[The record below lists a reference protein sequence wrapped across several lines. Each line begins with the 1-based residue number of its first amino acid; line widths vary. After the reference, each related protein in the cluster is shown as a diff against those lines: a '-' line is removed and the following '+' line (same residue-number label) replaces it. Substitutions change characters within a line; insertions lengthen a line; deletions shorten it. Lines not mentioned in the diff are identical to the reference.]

1 METKRVFGKA
11 VPETS
16 ALSVNREL
24 SRQKLCRFTP
34 RPWFSIGTRRAR
46 RWKLVQRFAA
56 SDARCDEIPAS
67 GLARIRRGCL
77 PEGAAFNLA

>member
-24 SRQKLCRFTP
+24 SRQKLYRFNP
-34 RPWFSIGTRRAR
+34 RPSFSIGTHRAR

-67 GLARIRRGCL
+67 GHSRIR
-77 PEGAAFNLA
+77 GAACLKALTFSLA